1 MASLEVRADGT
12 RIVRH
17 SPGGQ
22 PLLVPG
28 PHKIEFL
35 WLSSLDEIV
44 LLRRHWNTNA
54 EATEPCLC
62 EPRCGSSRVDR
73 LVAALLRTNHDT
85 WEERLLILPEEGWRS
100 FERSWLL
107 QPEKQPDT
115 SGARCH
121 LQRVGPK
128 RNGRTTC
135 IPLDWVKNCPSG
147 FSVVIAARE
156 QLHVAA
162 DFFGRGDDELA
173 EEKIEL
179 PARTRQDKPRVPLGK
194 PHGKR

>member
-1 MASLEVRADGT
+1 MASVEKRADGS
-12 RIVRH
+12 RIVRY

-22 PLLVPG
+22 PLLVPS
-28 PHKIEFL
+28 PTRVEFL
-35 WLSSLDEIV
+35 WLSGLDQMV
-44 LLRRHWNTNA
+44 LLRRHWSA
-54 EATEPCLC
+54 AIEATEPCLC

-73 LVAALLRTNHDT
+73 LVATLLRTNHDT

-107 QPEKQPDT
+107 NAELQPTPE
-115 SGARCH
+115 GARCLLH
-121 LQRVGPK
+121 RVGPK

-135 IPLDWVKNCPSG
+135 QPQDWVKVCPSG

-162 DFFGRGDDELA
+162 DYFGRGDELVEDETPQGKA
-173 EEKIEL
+173 S
-179 PARTRQDKPRVPLGK
+179 AGKPRVPLGK
-194 PHGKR
+194 PQKR